1 MAGHHSFSIGD
12 DVLQF
17 LDADISGDGDSDDD
31 FDDYVDEESDS
42 DSENDDCRSEDLGIG
57 VDSNSQS

>member
-1 MAGHHSFSIGD
+1 MVNASKTLLEMSCY
-12 DVLQF
+12 L
-17 LDADISGDGDSDDD
+17 
-31 FDDYVDEESDS
+31 DEESDS